1 MARRSTLA
9 RIALPA
15 VAAASVAVT
24 AAREPASQ
32 AQPPQGFRA
41 RTETVALYTSVTDSA
56 GQPVRTLKREHF
68 RVLDDG
74 RAQELTIFENSRQPI
89 TAVLLVDTS
98 ASMAPTLDL
107 ARHAAEQFV
116 LRLLPGDRARVGS
129 FSDVVNLSP
138 GFTDDRDALL
148 RSLREDLRI
157 GNPTRLWDA
166 IGRTMEGLSGLE
178 GRRVIMLFTDG
189 EDTVSTTAPRDVM
202 ERARRE
208 DVMIYAVQIRSRAV
222 PQVEQQIIGPN
233 MPRRRPQRGD
243 PTPTQVLRSISSETG
258 GAHFLLGPNHD
269 VNATFTQ
276 VVDELRHQYLLGFT
290 VSKVDGRM
298 HELRV
303 SVPGAPQLQVRAR
316 RYYQAPILNNAP
328 GRR

>member
-1 MARRSTLA
+1 M
-9 RIALPA
+9 
-15 VAAASVAVT
+15 AAASVAVT
-24 AAREPASQ
+24 SARQPAAQTQ
-32 AQPPQGFRA
+32 APQAFRA
-41 RTETVALYTSVTDSA
+41 RAETVALYTSVTDSA

-74 RAQELTIFENSRQPI
+74 RPQELTIFENTRQPI

-116 LRLLPGDRARVGS
+116 LRLLPGDLGRVGS

-148 RSLREDLRI
+148 RSLRDELRI

-166 IGRTMEGLSGLE
+166 ISRTMEGLAGLE
-178 GRRVIMLFTDG
+178 GRRVIVLFTDG
-189 EDTVSTTAPRDVM
+189 EDTISTTAPRDVM

-208 DVMIYAVQIRSRAV
+208 DVMIYAVQIRSGAR
-222 PQVEQQIIGPN
+222 PQVELQIIGPN

-243 PTPTQVLRSISSETG
+243 PTPTQVLRSIASETG
-258 GAHFLLGPNHD
+258 GAHFLLGPTHD

-290 VSKVDGRM
+290 VSKADGRM

-303 SVPGAPQLQVRAR
+303 SVPGTPQWQVRAR
-316 RYYQAPILNNAP
+316 RYYQAPLVNNAP